1 MRQTLSQVWSLFTP
15 PERRKAVLMMVLI
28 ILMALTETAGV
39 LSIMPFLSVLGR
51 PEVIAEQPVLAA
63 LYAWSGLPDARS
75 FIIALGIVS
84 IIVVVLSSAFKTV
97 TQHLINRFVHL
108 QRHAIS
114 ARLLAKYLAQPYAF
128 FLTRNTA
135 ELNKNIL
142 SETDQLLFALIQPL
156 AQLIAQGAVV
166 LAMTVLVVVYDPRV
180 ALGIILA
187 VGTLYGSIYWLV
199 RRRLAHIGAERVLA
213 NRERFQAANE
223 ALSGIK
229 DVKVTGSA
237 AAYATRFNR
246 ASRLYSRHLATS
258 DTLSQT
264 PLYLV
269 EAVGYCGL
277 ILIAL
282 YLLLRSGDIAQ
293 VLPSLGLY
301 GFAAYRLLPAAQIM
315 YRGFAKLRFSS
326 ASLLAIQQDLA
337 LPDED
342 LTRADSR
349 RIEPKGGI
357 RLEGIRFSYPSTP
370 DRPIF
375 NGLNLTIPANSTVAI
390 VGRSGAGKSTLV
402 DLLLGLMEPQAGSIL
417 VDGIPI
423 NADNVRSWQRSVA
436 YVPQQVFLSDTT
448 VAENIAFGIP
458 LEQIDMES
466 LEHAARSAQ
475 IHDVIQS
482 LPSSY
487 MTTLGDRGTRLSGGQ
502 RQRIAI
508 ARALY
513 RNAKVLILDEA
524 TSALDKETGSKVMRA
539 LHNLSSDRTII
550 VISHDEETAGS
561 CRYRIS
567 LDELNFKLGREK
579 RT

>member
-15 PERRKAVLMMVLI
+15 PERRKAVLMMVLV

-326 ASLLAIQQDLA
+326 ASLSAIQQDLA
-337 LPDED
+337 LPEENIKH
-342 LTRADSR
+342 ADGKL
-349 RIEPKGGI
+349 IEPKESI
-357 RLEGIRFSYPSTP
+357 RLKGIRFAYPSSP
-370 DRPIF
+370 DKPIF
-375 NGLNLTIPANSTVAI
+375 DGLNLTIPAHSTVAI
-390 VGRSGAGKSTLV
+390 VGRSGTGKSTLM
-402 DLLLGLMEPQAGSIL
+402 DLLLGLLEPRSGVIL
-417 VDGIPI
+417 VDDTPI
-423 NADNVRSWQRSVA
+423 NADIAHWQRSIG
-436 YVPQQVFLSDTT
+436 YVPQHIFLSDTT
-448 VAENIAFGIP
+448 VSENIAFGVP
-458 LEQIDMES
+458 KDQIDMTRVQR
-466 LEHAARSAQ
+466 AAQAAH
-475 IHDVIQS
+475 IHQFIVNE
-482 LPSSY
+482 LPQDY
-487 MTTLGDRGTRLSGGQ
+487 ETPLGERGIRLSGGQ
-502 RQRIAI
+502 RQRIGI

-513 RNAKVLILDEA
+513 RDPPILLLDEA
-524 TSALDKETGSKVMRA
+524 TSALDSATEKAIYTNINNMGGKTV
-539 LHNLSSDRTII
+539 II
-550 VISHDEETAGS
+550 ISHGEGHTKN
-561 CRYRIS
+561 CHII
-567 LDELNFKLGREK
+567 LDVDKLRSSNEF
-579 RT
+579 